1 MRLVGFERDGA
12 TRVGVQHGDGV
23 LELTDVAGFYAEPRR
38 WVELARGP
46 STTLRRG
53 AGPPRPLV
61 APTARILC
69 VGQNYSEH
77 IAETGSTRPPAP
89 NIFSRFV
96 STAIPDGHPV
106 PVPAGEPGLD
116 WEVELAAVIGTRVY
130 RADEAE
136 AAESVL
142 GYTVVNDI
150 TARAR
155 QHTTSQWALG
165 KNADAT
171 LPIGP
176 CLVTADAI
184 DATDLALCTR
194 VNGTTMQSG
203 RTSQMI
209 FSVPEI
215 ISYVSQTFTLLPGDV
230 ICTGTPG
237 GVGWRRDPRVLLEPG
252 DLLETEI
259 EGVGCLRNP
268 VVAAEPPTRE
278 RRGAEVDA
286 ASRH

>member
-1 MRLVGFERDGA
+1 MRLVGFERAG
-12 TRVGVQHGDGV
+12 TTMVGVQHDDGV
-23 LELTDVAGFYAEPRR
+23 LELTDVTSFYAEPRR
-38 WVELARGP
+38 WVDLARSRSTMVHDGGP
-46 STTLRRG
+46 T
-53 AGPPRPLV
+53 RPLL

-89 NIFSRFV
+89 NIFTRFA
-96 STAIPDGHPV
+96 STAVPDGHPV
-106 PVPAGEPGLD
+106 PVPADEPGLD
-116 WEVELAAVIGTRVY
+116 WEVELAAVIGTTVY
-130 RADEAE
+130 RADESE
-136 AAESVL
+136 AAGSIL
-142 GYTVVNDI
+142 GYTAVNDI

-165 KNADAT
+165 KNADGT

-176 CLVTADAI
+176 CLVTAEAI
-184 DATDLALCTR
+184 DATDLQLWTR

-203 RTSQMI
+203 RTSEMI
-209 FSVPEI
+209 FGVPEI

-237 GVGWRRDPRVLLEPG
+237 GVGWRRDPRVLLAPG

-259 EGVGCLRNP
+259 EGIGCLRNP

-278 RRGAEVDA
+278 RRGYEVDA
-286 ASRH
+286 ASCY